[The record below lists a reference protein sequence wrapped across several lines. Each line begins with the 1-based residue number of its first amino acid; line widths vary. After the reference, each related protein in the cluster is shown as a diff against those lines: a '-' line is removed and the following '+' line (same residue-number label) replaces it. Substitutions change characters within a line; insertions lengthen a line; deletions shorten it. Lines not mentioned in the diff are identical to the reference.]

1 MTVKDV
7 EYDCPGHD
15 RYLLK
20 VVLALLSF
28 IVPLMVGAT
37 QPPLLSAGLIG
48 LLAFGMGMAAVHGRS
63 DLAKHFRLPLVFSFL
78 GLSFYLWTAL
88 SGFLGFCVGLFILAF
103 SVIAM
108 LIWTSYLG
116 FDTGTPAHLKAPAGG
131 KALLRFQGNPVEGP
145 VVAAKEYLPASG
157 LAWTELLGRRFSLTK
172 DLRHS
177 LKPAASEDSWSRSA
191 VQVIAPSAAAID
203 GFSVPVAEAHA
214 GLCSG
219 EVDGNGTLWF
229 VSPQAGHR
237 LRGEPL
243 WPDGDC
249 QAEPAPCFSLWLDD
263 QPSGL
268 LLDAGEAVLW
278 REDGEALVCRAR
290 PESQLCMET
299 GSPSWLW
306 QAGAGWRLL
315 DEPWQQ
321 LEGDPLLEWRGPVR
335 LDACHVWHEG
345 QLQPL
350 ITECLEGGYDLR
362 LRPDCH
368 SILLGHDASGRALL
382 GQRHLTP
389 VRLCTPLD
397 AKGREGLSLQ
407 LAPMQGGVRPCL
419 SWLRTSLDARQSA
432 FTCRIGTWQLEGQWC
447 LDHRVSD
454 CGRYMAL
461 IAFAEP
467 PAVPH
472 RLFVADIL
480 AQRLL
485 MLEEAPLIACLDSFQ
500 GGVVSFICIR
510 GRLADAVESTPLQ
523 RFQQAAPDPQ
533 QGERFVAATAASR
546 LYYERSQ
553 VAVDPFSLRLLPTWR
568 LALQPPVAS
577 AQGDC
582 VLPAPGGCD
591 AAWLFGSAS
600 VGADKRASCAEPHG
614 GACLIT
620 ASGCAV
626 ADLAPSMIWS
636 ADGRYL
642 VLCRLS
648 RGEAGQVDEPEAQRW
663 SLLLLD
669 TYDRALYTA
678 RQAIGRRPCFEGFDA
693 QGLLVRTFAHDQ
705 ETAGDQGEL
714 MCLPLA
720 SLLAWP
726 RQMLIRSVTLWM
738 PTEELSRGKQ
748 WERLDTGHLRCWRT
762 AGETPVGM
770 AQGVVEAAV

>member
-1 MTVKDV
+1 MTVKGA

-15 RYLLK
+15 RQLLK
-20 VVLALLSF
+20 VVLALLFF

-78 GLSFYLWTAL
+78 GLSFYLWTAV
-88 SGFLGFCVGLFILAF
+88 SGFLGFCVGLFILVF
-103 SVIAM
+103 SVIA
-108 LIWTSYLG
+108 LTLWTSYLG
-116 FDTGTPAHLKAPAGG
+116 LDKHFKAPTVTAGRQ
-131 KALLRFQGNPVEGP
+131 ALLRFQGHPVEWP
-145 VVAAKEYLPASG
+145 VVAAQEYLPASG

-177 LKPAASEDSWSRSA
+177 LKPAASKASWSRLA
-191 VQVIAPSAAAID
+191 AQVIGPSTAAID
-203 GFSVPVAEAHA
+203 EISAPLVEEHT

-229 VSPQAGHR
+229 VAPQAGHR

-243 WPDGDC
+243 WPDGVN
-249 QAEPAPCFSLWLDD
+249 QAEPAPCFGLWLDD

-278 REDGEALVCRAR
+278 REDGESLVCRAR
-290 PESQLCMET
+290 PESQSHMET
-299 GSPSWLW
+299 GSSSWLW
-306 QAGAGWRLL
+306 QASVGWRLL
-315 DEPWQQ
+315 SEPWQQ
-321 LEGDPLLEWRGPVR
+321 LVGDPMLEWRGPSR
-335 LDACHVWHEG
+335 LDACHLWYEG
-345 QLQPL
+345 LLQPL
-350 ITECLEGGYDLR
+350 STESLEGGYELR
-362 LRPDCH
+362 VRPDCRAV
-368 SILLGHDASGRALL
+368 LLGHDAGGRALL
-382 GQRHLTP
+382 GQRHLAP

-397 AKGREGLSLQ
+397 AKGREGLSLE

-419 SWLRTSLDARQSA
+419 SWMRTSLDARQSV
-432 FTCRIGTWQLEGQWC
+432 FSCRIGTWQLEGQWC

-454 CGRYMAL
+454 CGRYLAL
-461 IAFAEP
+461 IAFAEF

-500 GGVVSFICIR
+500 SGVVSFICIR

-533 QGERFVAATAASR
+533 QGDRFVAATAAGR
-546 LYYERSQ
+546 LYYERLQ
-553 VAVDPFSLRLLPTWR
+553 LTVDPLGLRLLPTWR

-582 VLPAPGGCD
+582 ILPAPGGRD
-591 AAWLFGSAS
+591 AAWMFASAGIS
-600 VGADKRASCAEPHG
+600 ADKRASCTEPCG

-626 ADLAPSMIWS
+626 PDLAPSMIWS

-642 VLCRLS
+642 VLSRLS
-648 RGEAGQVDEPEAQRW
+648 HCEAGQAGVTEAPHW
-663 SLLLLD
+663 NLLLLD
-669 TYDRALYTA
+669 TQDRALYTA
-678 RQAIGRRPCFEGFDA
+678 PQAIGCRPCFEGFDA
-693 QGLLVRTFAHDQ
+693 QVLLVRTFANDQ
-705 ETAGDQGEL
+705 ETAGDLGEL
-714 MCLPLA
+714 MSLPLA

-726 RQMLIRSVTLWM
+726 KQMLIRSVTLWM
-738 PTEELSRGKQ
+738 PSEELPRGKQ
-748 WERLDTGHLRCWRT
+748 WERLDTGHLRSWRT
-762 AGETPVGM
+762 VGDTPVGM
-770 AQGVVEAAV
+770 AKSVREAAV

>member
-1 MTVKDV
+1 MTVKDA

-15 RYLLK
+15 RQLLK
-20 VVLALLSF
+20 VALILSSF

-63 DLAKHFRLPLVFSFL
+63 DLAKHFTLPLVFSFL
-78 GLSFYLWTAL
+78 GLSFYLWTAV
-88 SGFLGFCVGLFILAF
+88 SGFLGFCVGLFILGF
-103 SVIAM
+103 SVIA
-108 LIWTSYLG
+108 LLLWTSYLG
-116 FDTGTPAHLKAPAGG
+116 LDTDTPEHLKASAGG
-131 KALLRFQGNPVEGP
+131 QTLLRFHGHRVEGP
-145 VVAAKEYLPASG
+145 VVASQEYLPASG
-157 LAWTELLGRRFSLTK
+157 SAWAELLGRRFSLTK

-177 LKPAASEDSWSRSA
+177 LKPAASEDSWSRPAS
-191 VQVIAPSAAAID
+191 QVIAPSAAVID
-203 GFSVPVAEAHA
+203 GAPEPVAEEHA

-219 EVDGNGTLWF
+219 EVDGNGVLWF
-229 VSPQAGHR
+229 VAPQAGHR

-243 WPDGDC
+243 WPDGAC

-290 PESQLCMET
+290 PESQPRMET

-321 LEGDPLLEWRGPVR
+321 LEGDPVLEWRGPAR
-335 LDACHVWHEG
+335 LDACHLWHEG
-345 QLQPL
+345 LLQPL
-350 ITECLEGGYDLR
+350 STKRLEGGYDLR

-368 SILLGHDASGRALL
+368 AILLGHDASGRALV
-382 GQRHLTP
+382 GQRRLTP

-397 AKGREGLSLQ
+397 AKGREGLSLE

-432 FTCRIGTWQLEGQWC
+432 FACRIGTWQLEGQWC

-454 CGRYMAL
+454 CGRYLAL
-461 IAFAEP
+461 IAFAES

-472 RLFVADIL
+472 RLVVADIL

-500 GGVVSFICIR
+500 NGVVSFICIR

-533 QGERFVAATAASR
+533 QGERFVAATAAGR
-546 LYYERSQ
+546 LYYERAQ
-553 VAVDPFSLRLLPTWR
+553 VAVDPLGLCSLPTWR
-568 LALQPPVAS
+568 LALRPPVAN
-577 AQGDC
+577 AQGEF
-582 VLPAPGGCD
+582 VLPAPGGRD
-591 AAWLFGSAS
+591 AAWMFGSES
-600 VGADKRASCAEPHG
+600 IRAG
-614 GACLIT
+614 GRLSDARPSRGGCLVT

-626 ADLAPSMIWS
+626 SDLLPSMIWS

-642 VLCRLS
+642 ALS
-648 RGEAGQVDEPEAQRW
+648 GLNRFADPQQGDTKTERW
-663 SLLLLD
+663 SLLVLD
-669 TYDRALYTA
+669 THDRVLYTA
-678 RQAIGRRPCFEGFDA
+678 RQALGRCPCFESFDA
-693 QGLLVRTFAHDQ
+693 QGLRVHTFADD
-705 ETAGDQGEL
+705 EEIEKWAGEESYL
-714 MCLPLA
+714 SLA
-720 SLLAWP
+720 SLLQSP
-726 RQMLIRSVTLWM
+726 RQMLIRCGTLW
-738 PTEELSRGKQ
+738 LSTDDQPSAKQ
-748 WERLDTGHLRCWRT
+748 WEKLDTHHLNSWRT
-762 AGETPVGM
+762 T
-770 AQGVVEAAV
+770 